1 MLFVLEGCDG
11 TGKTTAAK
19 KLAEVFNAE
28 IIHCTAQTP
37 NTYEYFKKIVL
48 EADKRNI
55 VADRFC
61 YGQFVYQNPSERPMD
76 CTVLPSGEGLS
87 SYEALWRLEELMK
100 RHGTLLILVT
110 AKTEEIEKR
119 LEERGEKLINGMTV
133 DYVKR
138 EFQQLFDTSMLKY
151 ITIDTT
157 TEGGERK

>member
-37 NTYEYFKKIVL
+37 NTYEYFKEIIE

-61 YGQFVYQNPSERPMD
+61 YGQFVYQNPSERPLD
-76 CTVLPSGEGLS
+76 
-87 SYEALWRLEELMK
+87 SYEALCSLEELML

-110 AKTEEIEKR
+110 ADTEEIEKR
-119 LEERGEKLINGMTV
+119 LEERGEKLINGLSIER
-133 DYVKR
+133 VKR
-138 EFQQLFDTSMLKY
+138 EFQLLFDTSMLKY